1 MSETKKKVLLIDA
14 MNIIFRAYYAF
25 IQNPLRNS
33 KGENTS
39 ALYGFTNMVL
49 KLLNEEKPDYVV
61 VVFDSPTPTF
71 RKKLYPQY
79 KANREKPPVE
89 LVSQIPKVKHLCDI
103 LALPHIEQAGLEADD
118 CIATIADEA
127 KKRGLDVRIAS
138 SDKDLYQLI
147 DENTHLITTK
157 KGITNVIEVDESGV
171 IEKFGIKPEQV
182 GDYLSLVG
190 DKSDNVPGVKG
201 VGEKTAEN
209 LIKTYGSLDAIL
221 GKIDSIEPKTVAK
234 KITDDIDNLN
244 LSRKLVTL
252 KFDIPIRDKLDEFK
266 QGDINETEMVK
277 FLQEM
282 EFTSLID
289 KFVKPKEEIQ
299 KEYEVIS
306 SKEAVEKIKEGNW
319 AVDIEG
325 NIIAFHGEEKCYI
338 IRLDNNGI
346 SNNLLK
352 NIIESEAHISGHGIK
367 RLYNRFEN
375 LTDYSKKF
383 DIDTEIG
390 SYLITPEGAS
400 YRLEDVFFKEYG
412 ERLST
417 GTSAEMGLFEEE
429 KSIMNRIAERAEAV
443 FKLTDKMRREL
454 EVTGL
459 IGILKDIEMPL
470 TPVLVKMEK
479 CGILI
484 DTELL
489 HRLSEDVQKKLN
501 ELEENIYSLVGERF
515 TITSP
520 KQLSQI
526 LFEKLKLPTKRKTKT
541 GYSTDSEVLQA
552 LSGVHPVIEL
562 IIEHRTL
569 AKLKSTYIDA
579 LPTNINPKTG
589 RVHTTFLQTSTA
601 TGRLSSRD
609 PNLQNIPIRTDLGSD
624 IRRAFIAPTG
634 RLLISSDYS
643 QIELRILAHMSGD
656 ENLIGA
662 FKRGE
667 DIHTATAKEIFP
679 GKEITPELR
688 RRAKA
693 VNFGLIYGKTPHG
706 LSQELGI
713 THEEAGEYINR
724 YFERYP
730 AVKQFMETLK
740 KSAYEKGYAETMFGR
755 RRYMPE
761 LKSEN
766 ATIRSSAERAALN
779 MPIQGTAAD
788 ILKLAMIEIE
798 RVLSERG
805 GDAQMLLTIHDELL
819 FEVDKKVVEEVAE
832 IIKSNME
839 DVIELEVPVLSA
851 VNWGDNWFLAHLI

>member
-49 KLLNEEKPDYVV
+49 KLLNEEKPDYVC

-71 RKKLYPQY
+71 RKELYPPY
-79 KANREKPPVE
+79 KANREKPPDE
-89 LVSQIPKVKHLCDI
+89 LVEQIPKVQHLCDI
-103 LALPHIEQAGLEADD
+103 LSLPRIEKAGLEADD

-138 SDKDLYQLI
+138 GDKDLYQLI
-147 DENTHLITTK
+147 NDDIHLITTK
-157 KGITNVIEVDESGV
+157 KGITNIIEVDENGV
-171 IEKFGIKPEQV
+171 VEKFGIKPEQV

-201 VGEKTAEN
+201 IGEKTAEN
-209 LIKTYGSLDAIL
+209 LLKTYGSLDDIL
-221 GKIDSIEPKTVAK
+221 TKIDEIEPKTVAK
-234 KITDDIDNLN
+234 KINEDMTNLE
-244 LSRKLVTL
+244 LSRKLVAL
-252 KFDIPIRDKLDEFK
+252 KFDLPIRDKLDEFK
-266 QGDINETEMVK
+266 QGDVNEADMVK

-289 KFVKPKEEIQ
+289 TFVKEKETSKLEYKIISPDDALLKIIPGKYSFEI
-299 KEYEVIS
+299 ESNIVALSDDNHNYI
-306 SKEAVEKIKEGNW
+306 AKI
-319 AVDIEG
+319 
-325 NIIAFHGEEKCYI
+325 
-338 IRLDNNGI
+338 DNNKTTDFI
-346 SNNLLK
+346 KNLIDKGFQLSTHNLK
-352 NIIESEAHISGHGIK
+352 RFYSKFDGLDTFA
-367 RLYNRFEN
+367 RRFE
-375 LTDYSKKF
+375 
-383 DIDTEIG
+383 IDTELG
-390 SYLITPEGAS
+390 AYLLTPEGAS
-400 YRLEDVFFKEYG
+400 YRLEDIYFKEFG
-412 ERLST
+412 ERLR
-417 GTSAEMGLFEEE
+417 TSDAERTGLFEDE
-429 KSIMNRIAERAEAV
+429 KKVFETAVARAEAIYKIREKMIK
-443 FKLTDKMRREL
+443 KLEM
-454 EVTGL
+454 TGL

-470 TPVLVKMEK
+470 TLVLVKMEK
-479 CGILI
+479 RGVLI
-484 DTELL
+484 DTE
-489 HRLSEDVQKKLN
+489 RLRQLSQNVQEKVN
-501 ELEENIYSLVGERF
+501 ELEAKIYELAGERF
-515 TITSP
+515 MITSP

-541 GYSTDSEVLQA
+541 GYSTDSEVLSQLQDA
-552 LSGVHPVIEL
+552 HPIIND

-569 AKLKSTYIDA
+569 VKLKSTYIDA
-579 LPTNINPKTG
+579 LPTYINQKTG
-589 RVHTTFLQTSTA
+589 RVHTTFLQTSTS

-609 PNLQNIPIRTDLGSD
+609 PNLQNIPIRSDLGSE
-624 IRRAFIAPTG
+624 IRKAFIAPEG
-634 RLLISSDYS
+634 RYLVSSDYS
-643 QIELRILAHMSGD
+643 QIELRILAHMSKD
-656 ENLIGA
+656 ENLINA

-679 GKEITPELR
+679 DKEITPELR

-693 VNFGLIYGKTPHG
+693 INFGLIYGKTPHG

-724 YFERYP
+724 YFEHYP
-730 AVKQFMETLK
+730 EVREFMETLK
-740 KSAYEKGYAETMFGR
+740 RSAYEKGYAETMFGR

-788 ILKLAMIEIE
+788 ILKLSMIEIE

-805 GDAQMLLTIHDELL
+805 GDALMLLTIHDELL

-832 IIKSNME
+832 IIKLMME
-839 DVIELEVPVLSA
+839 SVIELDVPVLAEVGWGENWLSA
-851 VNWGDNWFLAHLI
+851 H